1 MKRIEVKQK
10 VLLASSKSDIKY
22 DKDLAM
28 KLFYR
33 ALEKG
38 LLSSY
43 VVREIKPLLRSS
55 VSREDLITA
64 VYKTAASEKE
74 RNKALGKKKQ
84 LKVYEIGSD
93 KTSYSA
99 GKCDN
104 KVDNLV
110 SAVELLTRQVST
122 LQSKMN
128 NMKGDGYKKNVSEDF
143 SSGDRRGRNVT
154 LCKNCKDNNR
164 TTCYHCFKYGWQ
176 WGVPT
181 HHQIIRETE
190 RDCWY

>member
-1 MKRIEVKQK
+1 MKRIEVRQK

-22 DKDLAM
+22 DKGLAM

-43 VVREIKPLLRSS
+43 VKQEIKPLLRSS

-64 VYKTAASEKE
+64 VSKTAASEKE

-93 KTSYSA
+93 KTSNSA

-110 SAVELLTRQVST
+110 SAVELLTRQLST

-128 NMKGDGYKKNVSEDF
+128 NIKGNGYKKNVSEDF
-143 SSGDRRGRNVT
+143 SSGDRRGRNVI
-154 LCKNCKDNNR
+154 LCKNCEDNNR
-164 TTCYHCFKYGWQ
+164 TTCNHCFKYGWSSHLAMGCCNPSSNNQ
-176 WGVPT
+176 GN
-181 HHQIIRETE
+181 
-190 RDCWY
+190 